1 MTTYMVI
8 YLGTTL
14 TAMLLVPVVSRLAKK
29 HHLVDNPGPRKV
41 HHVPIP
47 RIGGIA
53 FAVPAVALVVPV
65 FFLNN
70 DVGLSFRETGAELIV
85 LLAASVFVFAV
96 GLIDDLRSLSGR
108 TKLLCLIAAST
119 AICASGATLSSFS
132 IGSWFELETG
142 WAAWPLTVL
151 WITAIT
157 VCMNCIDGLD
167 GLAAGIAVIVCGAV
181 AFMAF
186 LIGQAAMAILMLALL
201 GSVTGFLFFNFYP
214 AKIFMGDCG
223 SMFLGFMIGASSVV
237 CQAKTS
243 TLVGLALPF
252 LALGVPI
259 LDTSAALVRRRILE
273 RRSMFA
279 ADRNHLH
286 HRLLDLGFHQR
297 TVVIAVYAVTAI
309 SASIGIFMV
318 TADSNWSIGLL
329 VLGLVLLVAVFA
341 CAHRKRLC
349 EMVVTLKRN
358 RTIAEQERTVKR
370 EFESVEIRMREA
382 SSFGAWWETVCRM
395 GQEMQFQ
402 SIGLWTRRNG
412 HYKRTRSWSA
422 SEAKA
427 TRSSIA
433 KLSLPL
439 RGNGAAER
447 EIRVCIWVDK
457 FLEVSGQLV
466 MLLTR
471 LMDEFPPP
479 ESQDDGQT
487 STGQSAQAAV
497 LDSPRDAEAY
507 CQVAGVDAT
516 AQRPRGGMPTA
527 LNITGIPVVP
537 FETYDHALECVEKTI
552 ESRQKSFWV
561 AINPIKIYN
570 AWHQPEL
577 RHLLQQ
583 TDVGICDGV
592 GVSIASRILNGRGIK
607 RITGCDLFFKL
618 VERASHKQWG
628 VYLLGA
634 TAASNAAACSSLRK
648 KYPNLRIVGNRD
660 GFFRDSQEV
669 VEEINRSKADLLFVA
684 MGSPRQEEWIRR
696 HRSMIDA
703 SFCMGV
709 GGSLDIASGNLKR
722 APAFFCATG
731 TEFLFRLAMEPSK
744 RLSHQLVLLS
754 FLAQVIG
761 KKVSGDGE
769 SIDGSRPTG
778 RTADSAETVTCGGD
792 PRVGTRARRMWNTEY
807 GEAETSLR
815 FGNQGRG

>member
-1 MTTYMVI
+1 MTTYVVI
-8 YLGTTL
+8 YLGTVL
-14 TAMLLVPVVSRLAKK
+14 AAMLLVPVVSRLAKR
-29 HHLVDNPGPRKV
+29 HHWVDEPGPRKV
-41 HHVPIP
+41 HDTPIP

-53 FAVPAVALVVPV
+53 FVLPMLVLLVPV
-65 FFLNN
+65 FFLDNEI
-70 DVGLSFRETGAELIV
+70 GLSFRHARTELIV
-85 LLAASVFVFAV
+85 LLAAAGFIFAV
-96 GLIDDLRSLSGR
+96 GLLDDLLSLSGR
-108 TKLLCLIAAST
+108 TKLLCLVGASL

-132 IGSWFELETG
+132 VGTWFGLETG

-157 VCMNCIDGLD
+157 VCMNFIDGLD

-186 LIGQAAMAILMLALL
+186 LAGEAAMVTLMLALL

-223 SMFLGFMIGASSVV
+223 SMFLGFVIGASSVV
-237 CQAKTS
+237 FQAKTS
-243 TLVGLALPF
+243 TFVGLALPF

-259 LDTSAALVRRRILE
+259 LDTSAALIRRRILE

-279 ADRNHLH
+279 ADRSHLH

-297 TVVIAVYAVTAI
+297 TVVIAIYAVTAI

-329 VLGLVLLVAVFA
+329 VLGLVLLFAAFA
-341 CAHRKRLC
+341 CAHGKRLC

-382 SSFGAWWETVCRM
+382 TSFKAWWETVCSM
-395 GQEMQFQ
+395 GRQMQFQ

-439 RGNGAAER
+439 RGNGVAER

-479 ESQDDGQT
+479 EQEART
-487 STGQSAQAAV
+487 EALASAAAEGSE
-497 LDSPRDAEAY
+497 LRWRRDKEDY
-507 CQVAGVDAT
+507 S
-516 AQRPRGGMPTA
+516 RMPGPDTLTQEYPA
-527 LNITGIPVVP
+527 CMPAPLSITGIPVVP
-537 FETYDHALECVEKTI
+537 FETYDQALECISETV

-570 AWHQPEL
+570 TWHQPEL
-577 RHLLQQ
+577 RRLLQQ

-592 GVSIASRILNGRGIK
+592 GVSIASRILNGQGIK
-607 RITGCDLFFKL
+607 RITGCDLFFKVL
-618 VERASHKQWG
+618 SLASRKKWG

-634 TAASNAAACSSLRK
+634 SAESNAAARSGLQRM
-648 KYPNLRIVGNRD
+648 YPDLRIVGSQD
-660 GFFRDSQEV
+660 GYFEDSQEV
-669 VEEINRSKADLLFVA
+669 VADINSSGAKLLFVA
-684 MGSPRQEEWIRR
+684 MGSPKQEEWIGR
-696 HRSMIDA
+696 HRQAINA

-709 GGSLDIASGNLKR
+709 GDGFDLASGNVKR
-722 APAFFCATG
+722 APGIFRATG

-744 RLSHQLVLLS
+744 RLSHQIVLLS
-754 FLAQVIG
+754 FLLQVMG
-761 KKVSGDGE
+761 KKLSGDGHSME
-769 SIDGSRPTG
+769 
-778 RTADSAETVTCGGD
+778 E
-792 PRVGTRARRMWNTEY
+792 VGPA
-807 GEAETSLR
+807 GEATDSVVESSYDRDIKGTGQGKRIWRDKCIETSPKLG